1 MLRGPG
7 RGRCFLDVCRDMKK
21 MAIGWTYDGLRE
33 PIRFSGGLLLGEGF
47 IEKLYVHM
55 GFHPAWKYKTVR
67 EVIFEEGRVTEDLDR
82 SREMK
87 DLRARLTSEPLQPG
101 LGDGQARIRE

>member
-1 MLRGPG
+1 M
-7 RGRCFLDVCRDMKK
+7 
-21 MAIGWTYDGLRE
+21 
-33 PIRFSGGLLLGEGF
+33 
-47 IEKLYVHM
+47 
-55 GFHPAWKYKTVR
+55 R

-101 LGDGQARIRE
+101 LGDGQARIREWIEKCFSRDYSGMH